1 MRSIQYFLLIENTF
15 CIPYLAIIWYFATSP
30 TYMDGFMISSK
41 DDGIPV
47 IAFLV
52 LYCTKCKNIYI
63 AKYISTSGTFNLKLD
78 FVLLKLTPNNHIIDF
93 LVSSGNPFIFA
104 NSSCILS

>member
-1 MRSIQYFLLIENTF
+1 MRSIQYFFAYRKYVPYSIFGNNMVF
-15 CIPYLAIIWYFATSP
+15 CHKSYIY
-30 TYMDGFMISSK
+30 GFMISSK

-93 LVSSGNPFIFA
+93 LVSSGNPSIFA